1 MSVTEQ
7 LMALEAERCRCVVEQ
22 NYQRLGDLLS
32 RSLIHTHTRG
42 NVDTRESYLAFVS
55 GVIESL
61 ELRREGL
68 QVLPLGETAAVMHGK
83 QINRARRRGHTDEVL
98 VEAMVTQV
106 WAREG
111 DGQWRLAAFQATPL
125 GTAPPAVSR

>member
-42 NVDTRESYLAFVS
+42 NVDTRESYGHSAQTQ
-55 GVIESL
+55 GKPDTQDDAD
-61 ELRREGL
+61 RRACW
-68 QVLPLGETAAVMHGK
+68 P
-83 QINRARRRGHTDEVL
+83 
-98 VEAMVTQV
+98 
-106 WAREG
+106 
-111 DGQWRLAAFQATPL
+111 
-125 GTAPPAVSR
+125 